1 MFSPLSRRFGMSGV
15 VAVVAAVFAMTGGAF
30 AGGSRLV
37 HVGPGG
43 EGHDRGAASGGRQAT
58 RGPRGPRGA
67 TGPRGPEGPAGQGS
81 PGERG
86 PAGPKGPEG
95 SPWTAGGTLPSG
107 RSESGT
113 WIAAAVGAEV
123 EPGKSEGASS
133 VSFVIRT
140 AIPPA
145 VHLIAK
151 GQEGIE
157 HAAECPGSVNLPLAA
172 KGNLCLYTAEDQG
185 LTLVEAFASASGALL
200 TFKGPLKAASAGTWA
215 VTAP

>member
-1 MFSPLSRRFGMSGV
+1 MSSPLRRRFGVSGV
-15 VAVVAAVFAMTGGAF
+15 VAIGAAVLAMTGGAF
-30 AGGSRLV
+30 AGGSRLARFAITDE
-37 HVGPGG
+37 HREP
-43 EGHDRGAASGGRQAT
+43 GAAYRQQAK

-67 TGPRGPEGPAGQGS
+67 VGPRGPEGPAGQGRQ
-81 PGERG
+81 GEPG
-86 PAGPKGPEG
+86 PAGPRGPEG

-123 EPGKSEGASS
+123 EPGQSEGGSS

-140 AIPPA
+140 AVPPA

-151 GQEGIE
+151 GAEGKE
-157 HAAECPGSVNLPLAA
+157 HAAECPGSSNLPLAA
-172 KGNLCLYTAEDQG
+172 KGNLCLYTGEDQG
-185 LTLVEAFASASGALL
+185 LKLVEAFSSPSGALL
-200 TFKGPLKAASAGTWA
+200 TFKGPAKAAAAGTWA